1 MRLNAPKQIVFYLSV
16 LLVVI
21 GLIFNFI
28 GVPLLSMIAIY
39 VVLAGY
45 VLLFLGN
52 VLKGF

>member
-21 GLIFNFI
+21 GMIFYFI
-28 GVPLLSMIAIY
+28 GFLQPFAII